1 MTRREPHK
9 HRRAGF
15 TLLELLIVLGIL
27 GILLAIGFNSFL
39 EYRQVLRLN
48 EARAQMTQV
57 LNRTRQYTRRYNVT
71 YAIKLKSDGT
81 YDVTARKADNT
92 VLTSLTGPPVTTLP
106 TISGK
111 VSDGVSLNFNTT
123 NDEVVFRAPFGRT
136 DAAKDCVGI
145 SLQAMGR
152 TFAAEIHILGVTG
165 RVLPR
170 AVNKNQTSVVCPVLP

>member
-1 MTRREPHK
+1 MMRPEPHK

-27 GILLAIGFNSFL
+27 GVLTALGFNNFL

-48 EARAQMTQV
+48 EARAQMAQV
-57 LNRTRQYTRRYNVT
+57 MERTRQYTRRYNVT
-71 YAIKLKSDGT
+71 YAIKLKSNGT

-92 VLTSLTGPPVTTLP
+92 VLTSLVGPPLTTLP

-111 VSDGVSLNFNTT
+111 VPDGISLSFNTT
-123 NDEVVFRAPFGRT
+123 NDEVVFRAPFART
-136 DAAKDCVGI
+136 DAAKDCVGV
-145 SLQAMGR
+145 SLQALGR
-152 TFAAEIHILGVTG
+152 TFAAEIHVLGVTG

-170 AVNKNQTSVVCPVLP
+170 AVNKNQTGAVCPVLP